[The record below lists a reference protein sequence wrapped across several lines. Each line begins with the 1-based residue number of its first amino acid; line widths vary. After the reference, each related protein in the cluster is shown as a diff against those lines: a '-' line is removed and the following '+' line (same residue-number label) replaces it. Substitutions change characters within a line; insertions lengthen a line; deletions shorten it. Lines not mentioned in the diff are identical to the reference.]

1 MNRSVTTVQSVLLGV
16 LPDAPHEAQ
25 QAAGSALVRSLG
37 LVERPR
43 DLKAERDYADSVASG
58 YVTLPAGCSIPTPEP
73 TAEVLNSIWDD
84 LAPRPLDG
92 GLTRLL
98 NDART
103 GGRNA

>member
-1 MNRSVTTVQSVLLGV
+1 MNRPVTTVQSVLLGV
-16 LPDAPHEAQ
+16 LPDAPAEAQ

-37 LVERPR
+37 LTRPR

-58 YVTLPAGCSIPTPEP
+58 YVTLPAGCSIPAPEP
-73 TAEVLNSIWDD
+73 TADVLNSIWDD
-84 LAPRPLDG
+84 LAPCPLDG

-98 NDART
+98 TTQT